1 MDNLKKFD
9 YYMKYSNNYA
19 SKKLEDKWKI
29 IEQLFEKN
37 IINSKPSIQKIPS
50 KIHQIWIGKN
60 IPSQVQELQNTI
72 QQANKNFTYKLWNED
87 EILSLNFK
95 NKDIFKQATNP
106 GQKSDIA
113 RYAILEEYGG
123 IYVDSDFKGLKSFE
137 DLLYL
142 DFFTGVSY
150 DKEPTLFNGLI
161 GTTPN
166 NRFIKDL
173 NNIIEIKDSSGMDI
187 ITSTGPWF
195 MTKSFFNQIKNAED
209 LKVAALP
216 VGFFYCYPNFIHDK
230 IFGDN
235 IDKYMFEESICI
247 HLWHSLWN

>member
-1 MDNLKKFD
+1 MNSFKKFD
-9 YYMKYSNNYA
+9 YYMKYSTNYA

-29 IEQLFEKN
+29 VEQLFEEN
-37 IINSKPSIQKIPS
+37 IINKTVLTQKIPS

-72 QQANKNFTYKLWNED
+72 QQANKMFTYKLWNED
-87 EILSLNFK
+87 EILSLDFK

-113 RYAILEEYGG
+113 RYAILEKYGG
-123 IYVDSDFKGLKSFE
+123 IYVDSDFRGLKSF
-137 DLLYL
+137 DKLLYL

-161 GTTPN
+161 GTTPGN
-166 NRFIKDL
+166 CFIKEL
-173 NNIIEIKDSSGMDI
+173 NNITDIKDGDGMDV

-195 MTKSFFNQIKNAED
+195 MTKKFFNQIKNAED
-209 LKVAALP
+209 LKVAVLP
-216 VGFFYCYPNFIHDK
+216 VGFFYCYPNFTHDK

-235 IDKYMFEESICI
+235 IEKYMFEESICI